1 MWSKWQP
8 RMQHSQLEWR
18 SSLMGR
24 WLLKRP
30 KVIPP
35 TPEWLRHHDSSN
47 ELDKT
52 LQSTNPHNHSRI
64 IYHQRA
70 NINKSGHEIDLRT
83 HFSLYSSTRGSVLPR
98 DESSQSNRIHPYPSE
113 YDLFPTTWHVLCSHP
128 SHWSA
133 TSTTWFLETES
144 SMILEVNFKLN
155 TFWDL
160 LT

>member
-47 ELDKT
+47 ELDKM

-70 NINKSGHEIDLRT
+70 NINKSGQKLTFAHTSACI
-83 HFSLYSSTRGSVLPR
+83 RGHVVPFCQEMRAPNPIGSIH
-98 DESSQSNRIHPYPSE
+98 IHPNMTF
-113 YDLFPTTWHVLCSHP
+113 FPQPGMSCVLIP
-128 SHWSA
+128 A
-133 TSTTWFLETES
+133 IGLQLQRPGFLKRNRVWFLRWTS
-144 SMILEVNFKLN
+144 S
-155 TFWDL
+155 
-160 LT
+160 